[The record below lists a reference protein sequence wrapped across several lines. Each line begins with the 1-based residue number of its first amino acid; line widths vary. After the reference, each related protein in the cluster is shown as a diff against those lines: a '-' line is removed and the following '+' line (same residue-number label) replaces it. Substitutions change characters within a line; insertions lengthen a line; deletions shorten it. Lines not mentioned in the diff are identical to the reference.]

1 MAENSQNQTS
11 PSGAIELKSG
21 SITLPILKVLTHS
34 LVDIASQLDDK
45 LGKAPEFFRNAPIII
60 DLGDLAEDRKH
71 KLDFSALLKLIHD
84 MALAPVGMRGGNAEQ
99 QKAAQEERLA
109 VLADVK
115 TEPSQGSTAKTGENK
130 RPMPRP
136 IAVSTKI
143 IDQPVRSGQRI
154 YASGGDLIV
163 MAQVSPGAEIMA
175 DGNIHVY
182 GSLKGRAL
190 AGVQGNQAARIF
202 CSDLQAQ
209 LVAIGGNYRTSES
222 DDLSIRGKLVQIY
235 LKDDALI
242 IDTL

>member
-1 MAENSQNQTS
+1 MAENSHNQTS
-11 PSGAIELKSG
+11 PAGAIELKSG

-45 LGKAPEFFRNAPIII
+45 LGKAPDFFRNAPIII
-60 DLGDLAEDRKH
+60 DLGDLVEDRKH
-71 KLDFSALLKLIHD
+71 ELDFSALLKLVHD
-84 MALAPVGMRGGNAEQ
+84 MALAPVGMRGGNADQ

-115 TEPSQGSTAKTGENK
+115 TEPSQGSTAKTGQNK
-130 RPMPRP
+130 RPIPRA

-190 AGVQGNQAARIF
+190 AGVQGNLAARIY

-209 LVAIGGNYRTSES
+209 LVAIGGHYRTSES

-235 LKDDALI
+235 LKDDSLI

>member
-1 MAENSQNQTS
+1 
-11 PSGAIELKSG
+11 
-21 SITLPILKVLTHS
+21 
-34 LVDIASQLDDK
+34 
-45 LGKAPEFFRNAPIII
+45 
-60 DLGDLAEDRKH
+60 
-71 KLDFSALLKLIHD
+71 
-84 MALAPVGMRGGNAEQ
+84 
-99 QKAAQEERLA
+99 
-109 VLADVK
+109 
-115 TEPSQGSTAKTGENK
+115 
-130 RPMPRP
+130 MPRP